1 MADMVTKQELANA
14 KIDAKDLGE
23 AVNEKKTVTPRY
35 GTPFKTVPLV
45 IEELNTKAN
54 EVIAQGFYK
63 GFATET
69 LLLAAKPTVSEMRAR
84 ADDTRKIWRW
94 NRTSAEGVTP
104 VTGTWTDTGLSDLDQ
119 ARDFANANSLFK
131 PPLINTA
138 IDFNNYK
145 TLGYYY
151 FVSGTAWD
159 NSLNKPPGISNQWT
173 FMFVMPISATVVGQY
188 VWCLNSLK
196 MAFRFC
202 NGAGVW
208 SAWSVFSDDLSQ
220 TTVTKAAVNVDRD
233 ATFDAR
239 SISSTNPVFE
249 SLSKNFFD
257 KNMPML
263 INYRIT
269 SAGALEYHLNSI
281 TTPLIYVAGITS
293 IVVSGL
299 TASAVAYRAFRFL
312 DKDKKRISNAPIL
325 LNATKQTIAVP
336 TNAVWF
342 QLCLKDGI
350 DTWTLDTSTIQL
362 EEGSV
367 DSAYTTYIKGKL
379 KTLGGMDISVDST
392 QVQVALA
399 PVFENLTRNFFDK
412 SAPLLKNYRI
422 TGTGILEYHLNSVT
436 TLPVYVK
443 GQTSITVSGLT
454 ASAAAYRAY
463 RFLDKDKN
471 WISNAPILLNSTE
484 KVIPVP
490 KNAVWFQLCLK
501 DGFDTW
507 ALNVDTIQ
515 FESGTAVTA
524 YAEYSK
530 GNLKSLYGADIASS
544 SQSGQKASKAYGAKY
559 LLFGDSITQS
569 SRVDNGIFD
578 ETTSPFPNWPTYAKD
593 QLQMSVFR
601 NYAKSGA
608 AFREYGQTNLWQMMS
623 HQVNTAIANAETP
636 DVIIVAMG
644 TNDGVTANLGDY
656 ETAMGKATLTDLN
669 RALTL
674 EAARWAFW
682 TIRSNFPN
690 AVCFYANPL
699 QRATAD
705 STALAPLVDGLS
717 KMALRYGFGLID
729 QHHESGIIRDLEVGD
744 NHLYLADGLHPNTA
758 GRILQANYI
767 VSKIVARMMY

>member
-1 MADMVTKQELANA
+1 MAVQPQTPYQEDIANGVTTVFPLEFDCENKDHLIVLIDDVEADSLTWALANKQVTFTIPPELNK
-14 KIDAKDLGE
+14 KITFQR
-23 AVNEKKTVTPRY
+23 N
-35 GTPFKTVPLV
+35 TPFKRERNYQSYDNSLRPDPLNKDFDWIWLKAQELGVSDWLLSNKIQKFRDDVNLTALEETLEQAKAIRDETADSV
-45 IEELNTKAN
+45 IEVQSNVAQSQTLLTNTTTKAN
-54 EVIAQGFYK
+54 QAQSSATSANTANASAQQAAANVSTAESNVYTALDAQKQEVQASLTAIAGGHKAYQ
-63 GFATET
+63 T
-69 LLLAAKPTVSEMRAR
+69 LAAAQAAQASFPVSSIVEVTNDGANNGIYQWNGTTLTKSAYDPLTQAKTY
-84 ADDTRKIWRW
+84 AD
-94 NRTSAEGVTP
+94 
-104 VTGTWTDTGLSDLDQ
+104 
-119 ARDFANANSLFK
+119 ANAMFK
-131 PPLINTA
+131 PVPIVSA
-138 IDFNNYK
+138 IDFNTLK
-145 TLGYYY
+145 TYGLYY
-151 FVSGTAWD
+151 FFSGATFDA
-159 NSLNKPPGISNQWT
+159 STNKPTGISNQWAY
-173 FMFVMPISATVVGQY
+173 MIVMPVSASVVGQY

-202 NGAGVW
+202 NASNVW
-208 SAWSVFSDDLSQ
+208 SIWSIFSDDVSLTSIIK
-220 TTVTKAAVNVDRD
+220 TSVNVDRD

-239 SISSTNPVFE
+239 ALSSVNPVFE

-263 INYRIT
+263 I
-269 SAGALEYHLNSI
+269 
-281 TTPLIYVAGITS
+281 
-293 IVVSGL
+293 
-299 TASAVAYRAFRFL
+299 
-312 DKDKKRISNAPIL
+312 
-325 LNATKQTIAVP
+325 
-336 TNAVWF
+336 
-342 QLCLKDGI
+342 
-350 DTWTLDTSTIQL
+350 
-362 EEGSV
+362 
-367 DSAYTTYIKGKL
+367 
-379 KTLGGMDISVDST
+379 
-392 QVQVALA
+392 
-399 PVFENLTRNFFDK
+399 
-412 SAPLLKNYRI
+412 NYRI

-471 WISNAPILLNSTE
+471 WISNAPIRLNTTG
-484 KVIPVP
+484 KVISVP
-490 KNAVWFQLCLK
+490 ANAVWFQICLK

-515 FESGTAVTA
+515 VEQGTVASSYVA
-524 YAEYSK
+524 YSK
-530 GNLKSLYGADIASS
+530 GNLKSIYGADIASS

-717 KMALRYGFGLID
+717 KMALRYGFALID
-729 QHHESGIIRDLEVGD
+729 QHRESGIIRDLEVGD

-767 VSKIVARMMY
+767 VSKIVARMTY